1 MNKSVGV
8 YFNVLKKNIV
18 VDRISVQTYK
28 NALSGLDNHYV
39 YQFYE
44 PLRKNYLITNLREA
58 GESLFGVQP
67 SERGVRWTCE
77 TK

>member
-28 NALSGLDNHYV
+28 NALSGLD
-39 YQFYE
+39 
-44 PLRKNYLITNLREA
+44 KNYVISVLRATSKNLFNH
-58 GESLFGVQP
+58 ESTR
-67 SERGVRWTCE
+67 SW
-77 TK
+77 